1 MSNIK
6 VFEDKKIRTQ
16 WNEQEEDWYFSVV
29 DIVGILTDKDY
40 DDARKYW
47 KVLKGRLKNEGSEL
61 VSFCY
66 QLKLPAQDGK
76 LRETDVLN
84 TKGILRLV
92 QSIPSKKAEP
102 FKMWLSQVGSE
113 RLDEIADPEKAI
125 IRGADFYR
133 AKGYTEGWINQRLQ
147 TIEMRKELTDEWKA
161 RGIEK
166 EKDYAILTNEMTK
179 AWSGMSDSSYAGLY
193 LGLNIGSSIGTI
205 AGRLGMRVAST
216 KTIGRNGVLK
226 GSGQKP
232 YSRITRGRNVYFFN
246 GKGNAYWAI
255 HDIGLNSQHWHTSL
269 GRDNRHIYSYLE
281 FLLRFIFKKW

>member
-29 DIVGILTDKDY
+29 DIVGILTDKEY

-92 QSIPSKKAEP
+92 QSITSKKAEP
-102 FKMWLSQVGSE
+102 FKMWLASCGSE
-113 RLDEIADPEKAI
+113 RLDEIADPQKAI
-125 IRGADFYR
+125 DRAVETYR
-133 AKGYTEGWINQRLQ
+133 QKGYPEEWITQRMM
-147 TIEMRKELTDEWKA
+147 TIKMRKELTDEWQN
-161 RGIEK
+161 RGITQ

-179 AWSGMSDSSYAGLY
+179 AWSGMSVQEYKQHKKLKKENLRNNMTNIELVLNMLAEVTTTELSKKENPKTFNESKQIAKRGGKFAGE
-193 LGLNIGSSIGTI
+193 T
-205 AGRLGMRVAST
+205 RV
-216 KTIGRNGVLK
+216 RYENE
-226 GSGQKP
+226 
-232 YSRITRGRNVYFFN
+232 
-246 GKGNAYWAI
+246 
-255 HDIGLNSQHWHTSL
+255 L
-269 GRDNRHIYSYLE
+269 GRKITSPANATNKK
-281 FLLRFIFKKW
+281 LLDDKK

>member
-29 DIVGILTDKDY
+29 DIVGILTDKEY

-102 FKMWLSQVGSE
+102 FTMWLASCGSE
-113 RLDEIADPEKAI
+113 RLDEIADPQKAI
-125 IRGADFYR
+125 DRAVETYR
-133 AKGYTEGWINQRLQ
+133 QKGYPEEWITQRMM
-147 TIEMRKELTDEWKA
+147 TIKMRKELTDEWQN
-161 RGIEK
+161 RGITQ

-179 AWSGMSDSSYAGLY
+179 AWSGMSVQEY
-193 LGLNIGSSIGTI
+193 
-205 AGRLGMRVAST
+205 
-216 KTIGRNGVLK
+216 KQLK
-226 GSGQKP
+226 GLKKENLRDNMTNIELVLNMLAEVTTTELSKKENPKTFNESKQIAKRGGKFAGE
-232 YSRITRGRNVYFFN
+232 TRVRYENE
-246 GKGNAYWAI
+246 
-255 HDIGLNSQHWHTSL
+255 L
-269 GRDNRHIYSYLE
+269 GRKITSPANATNKK
-281 FLLRFIFKKW
+281 LLDDKK

>member
-29 DIVGILTDKDY
+29 DIVGILTDKEY

-92 QSIPSKKAEP
+92 QSIPSKKAQP
-102 FKMWLSQVGSE
+102 FKMWLASCGSE
-113 RLDEIADPEKAI
+113 RLDEIADPQKAI
-125 IRGADFYR
+125 DRAVETYR
-133 AKGYTEGWINQRLQ
+133 QKGYPEEWITQRMM
-147 TIEMRKELTDEWKA
+147 TIKMRKELTDEWQN
-161 RGIEK
+161 RGITQ

-179 AWSGMSDSSYAGLY
+179 AWSGMSVQEY
-193 LGLNIGSSIGTI
+193 
-205 AGRLGMRVAST
+205 
-216 KTIGRNGVLK
+216 KQLK
-226 GSGQKP
+226 GLKKENLRDNMTNIELVLNMLAEVTTTELSKKENPKTFNESKQIAKRGGKFAGE
-232 YSRITRGRNVYFFN
+232 TRVRYENE
-246 GKGNAYWAI
+246 
-255 HDIGLNSQHWHTSL
+255 L
-269 GRDNRHIYSYLE
+269 GRKITSPANATNKK
-281 FLLRFIFKKW
+281 LLDDKK

>member
-281 FLLRFIFKKW
+281 FLLRFIFNKW

>member
-29 DIVGILTDKDY
+29 DIVSILTDKDY
-40 DDARKYW
+40 DNARKYW

-102 FKMWLSQVGSE
+102 FKMWLAQVGSE
-113 RLDEIADPEKAI
+113 RLDEIADPQKAI
-125 IRGADFYR
+125 DRAIATYR
-133 AKGYTEGWINQRLQ
+133 DKGYSEEWITQRMM
-147 TIEMRKELTDEWKA
+147 TIKMRKELTAEWQDK
-161 RGIEK
+161 GITQ

-179 AWSGMSDSSYAGLY
+179 AWSGMSVQEYKKLKGLKKEN
-193 LGLNIGSSIGTI
+193 LRDNMTNIELVLNMLAEVTTTGLSKNENPKTFNESKQIAKRGGTI
-205 AGRLGMRVAST
+205 AKNARKEYEEQLGQSIIST
-216 KTIGRNGVLK
+216 A
-226 GSGQKP
+226 
-232 YSRITRGRNVYFFN
+232 
-246 GKGNAYWAI
+246 NAT
-255 HDIGLNSQHWHTSL
+255 NKK
-269 GRDNRHIYSYLE
+269 
-281 FLLRFIFKKW
+281 LLDVKKDEDK